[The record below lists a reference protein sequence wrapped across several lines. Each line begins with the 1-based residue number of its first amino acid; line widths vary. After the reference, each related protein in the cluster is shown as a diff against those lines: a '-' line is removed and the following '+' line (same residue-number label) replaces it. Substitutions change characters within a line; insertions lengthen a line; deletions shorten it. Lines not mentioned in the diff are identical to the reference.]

1 MLFYSF
7 ALRYNGVTKF
17 LAIGKLFMN
26 KPRGFMD
33 KFGVPIVERYIDDD
47 RYAVFDVKDILYNL
61 GLVNCKDNNESIYK
75 VIWPYAVFREKLD
88 KKK

>member
-26 KPRGFMD
+26 KPCGFMD
-33 KFGVPIVERYIDDD
+33 KFGVPNVGRYINGNW
-47 RYAVFDVKDILYNL
+47 YAAFGVKDIL
-61 GLVNCKDNNESIYK
+61 
-75 VIWPYAVFREKLD
+75 
-88 KKK
+88 